1 MRAGEQLAEVGPIF
15 IRSQTACSCA
25 SLTGL
30 SSQPLWVRARKQ
42 RLAGRVVYRVVHRS
56 PATGSIADSPSRKMV
71 LKVSASVTL
80 QAWPPHGI
88 STSWLPGIAVCSTRE
103 QEAGTSRSSAALIIS
118 VGQAM
123 ADARRENQPA
133 SGLQPLQ
140 QILFALK
147 MADGKRIFRFEARQ
161 ARGHPFRRVEK

>member
-1 MRAGEQLAEVGPIF
+1 
-15 IRSQTACSCA
+15 
-25 SLTGL
+25 
-30 SSQPLWVRARKQ
+30 
-42 RLAGRVVYRVVHRS
+42 
-56 PATGSIADSPSRKMV
+56 MV

-123 ADARRENQPA
+123 ADARREKSACFQ
-133 SGLQPLQ
+133 GLQPLQ